1 MTSHLP
7 TRTVMD
13 AAKALS
19 DYADTMADARVISL
33 AQRDALDRRFSQ
45 NQAAYFARRDRE
57 QQG

>member
-1 MTSHLP
+1 
-7 TRTVMD
+7 MD